1 MSDMENIIPIRAAF
15 DAYNDWSG
23 AYIKGGDYGVT
34 QLLDP
39 PRLVHLR
46 LRHEHEL
53 PPEPV
58 KDKWKAFQGNAWH
71 AFFEKNIRKANN
83 MPEYKDRFIVEGKVW
98 DKIFGVKLAG
108 KIDVYDTVDKCL
120 YDYKVTGAY
129 KLKMQDYADWERQ
142 LNVYAWFLNQ
152 CKFEVKHIAI
162 IAVVPEWNHW
172 ESEKDR
178 LYPDEVF
185 TLVPLNIWSH
195 DEQEV
200 YVHTKVK
207 QLLETA
213 ELEDND
219 LPLCSDEDRWIKP
232 ATFALMEPGKKR
244 ATRVLGS
251 REEMEKYIN
260 YRAEQGKPIL
270 SNFTIDERK
279 SSPTRCMDYCRVN
292 GFCKQHQAYL
302 AEMDDAERDE

>member
-1 MSDMENIIPIRAAF
+1 MSKMELIVPVRAAF

-39 PRLVHLR
+39 PRVVHLR

-53 PPEPV
+53 PPESI

-71 AFFEKNIRKANN
+71 SFFEKQLRKANN

-108 KIDVYDTVDKCL
+108 KLDVYDTWENHL
-120 YDYKVTGAY
+120 YDYKVTGSY
-129 KLKMQDYADWERQ
+129 KLKMGDYADWETQ
-142 LNVYAWFLNQ
+142 LNVYAWFLKQ
-152 CKFEVKHIAI
+152 CKFPVDYISIIAI
-162 IAVVPEWNHW
+162 VPEWDKYAL
-172 ESEKDR
+172 ERDR
-178 LYPDEVF
+178 LYPEEVM
-185 TLVPLNIWSH
+185 TAIPLKLWGH
-195 DEQEV
+195 ADQEQ
-200 YVHTKVK
+200 YVHGRIK
-207 QLLETA
+207 QMLETKD
-213 ELEDND
+213 LPDND
-219 LPLCSDEDRWIKP
+219 LPLCSDKDRWIKP
-232 ATFALMEPGKKR
+232 SSFALKEPGKSR

-251 REEMEKYIN
+251 LEEMEGYIN

-270 SNFTIDERK
+270 SNYKIEERK
-279 SSPTRCMDYCRVN
+279 SVPTRCLEYCRVN

-302 AEMDDAERDE
+302 AELEFEEGQK